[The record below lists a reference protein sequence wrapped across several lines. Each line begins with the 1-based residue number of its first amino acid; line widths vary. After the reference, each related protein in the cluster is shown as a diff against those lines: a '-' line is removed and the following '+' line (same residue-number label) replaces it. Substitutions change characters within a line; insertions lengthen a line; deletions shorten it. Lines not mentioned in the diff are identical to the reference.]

1 MVIVEAEDH
10 GTLQFHAGRLIAGKP
25 IADKPIADKPI
36 ADKPIADGP
45 CCRSGLGAWLAAGA
59 LLAMLAAAG
68 CRTLPPSKPL
78 DQLTPVELQGH
89 AIFQANC
96 ARCHNA
102 NSTRALHGPGLQ
114 ALYKQPYLPSG
125 APANDDRVRSV
136 IEHGRNMMPA
146 FGNDLNEEQMQALL
160 AYLHTL

>member
-1 MVIVEAEDH
+1 
-10 GTLQFHAGRLIAGKP
+10 LQIRTGKKNP
-25 IADKPIADKPI
+25 DRRFARAS
-36 ADKPIADGP
+36 ATAW
-45 CCRSGLGAWLAAGA
+45 LGAMARLGAVACALA
-59 LLAMLAAAG
+59 LIAAG
-68 CRTLPPSKPL
+68 CRSLPPSKPL
-78 DQLTPVELQGH
+78 DQLTPVERQGH
-89 AIFQANC
+89 VIFQANC